1 MCVGIQVSHGVA
13 YHGLALNCSTD
24 LSWFEHIIPCGIT
37 GSGVTSLSK
46 LLGRTGVYTFANVV
60 YSMNVSAYSKITLHI
75 HKPCYISPPLLHA
88 KKEEGG
94 PRGIGALRG
103 ETLRSTLD

>member
-46 LLGRTGVYTFANVV
+46 LLGRTGVCTFANVV
-60 YSMNVSAYSKITLHI
+60 YSTNVSAYSKITLHI
-75 HKPCYISPPLLHA
+75 HKPCYISPLYCMPKRRRGDL
-88 KKEEGG
+88 EG
-94 PRGIGALRG
+94 
-103 ETLRSTLD
+103 

>member
-1 MCVGIQVSHGVA
+1 MYVGIQVSHGVA

-46 LLGRTGVYTFANVV
+46 LLGRTGVCKLANIV
-60 YSMNVSAYSKITLHI
+60 YSTNGCS
-75 HKPCYISPPLLHA
+75 
-88 KKEEGG
+88 GG
-94 PRGIGALRG
+94 EVCVGWLILCTA
-103 ETLRSTLD
+103 

>member
-46 LLGRTGVYTFANVV
+46 SLGRTGVCRFANIV
-60 YSMNVSAYSKITLHI
+60 YRITLHTRTLL
-75 HKPCYISPPLLHA
+75 HFSLLHA
-88 KKEEGG
+88 KKGG
-94 PRGIGALRG
+94 GRGWG
-103 ETLRSTLD
+103 ET

>member
-1 MCVGIQVSHGVA
+1 MSHGVA

-46 LLGRTGVYTFANVV
+46 LLGRTGVCRFANIVLQDYTTHTNLV
-60 YSMNVSAYSKITLHI
+60 LFHYYML
-75 HKPCYISPPLLHA
+75 
-88 KKEEGG
+88 KKEGEGG
-94 PRGIGALRG
+94 VDLEG
-103 ETLRSTLD
+103 